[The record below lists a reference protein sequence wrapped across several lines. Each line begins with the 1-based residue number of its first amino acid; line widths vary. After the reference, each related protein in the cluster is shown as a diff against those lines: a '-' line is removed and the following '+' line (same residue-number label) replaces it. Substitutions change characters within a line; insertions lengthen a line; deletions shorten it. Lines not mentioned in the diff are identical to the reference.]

1 MDNFSW
7 SLSAKH
13 ETVSR
18 NDLNLKKQSDENIEQ
33 FEDFIVLSNLCRGI
47 KEHEDVLR
55 DTLDLK
61 QTFQGENDEVVAYAG
76 LQAAG

>member
-33 FEDFIVLSNLCRGI
+33 FEDFIVLSKLCRGI